1 MGSLNYSDQQHFLLC
16 PFMAQ
21 GHIIPMV
28 DMARLFAQR
37 GVYVSLVTTP
47 LNASRVRP
55 AIDRASRCS
64 GLLIRLVELRFPS
77 AEARVP
83 EGCESLDLLPSMD
96 HMKGFFEATELLK
109 QPLERFLSAD
119 RDFPPPTCVVSDFL
133 LPWTLDVARGL
144 RIPRLIF
151 HGTCNY
157 SLIVMESLRRH
168 RSAGPEEET
177 VTIPDVPCGLEMKTG
192 QLPLPW
198 SRVGLAEYEARMVK
212 ADADSD
218 GVLINSFDEMESHE
232 AYKRL
237 SGKKAYNV
245 GPLSLCEGGVQSER
259 GNKSS
264 IDQDKCL
271 NWLDSHELGSVV
283 YVCFGTLERLG
294 LRQAMEIGEA
304 LKGTGRPVVWV
315 VKQGEI
321 ESWVSRF
328 GEGLDWLVIV
338 GWAPQVV
345 ILSHKAVGGFMTHCG
360 WNSIIEGLCA
370 GVPMVT
376 WPLFGEQFLN
386 ERVVVEVLKV
396 GVGVGIEVQTWWGK
410 EVVMGREEIGVALER
425 VMGRG
430 EEGEGRRK
438 RVREVGEMAKKA
450 MEVGGSSYVNMTML
464 IEDVKGYV
472 KKENVVVNGL

>member
-1 MGSLNYSDQQHFLLC
+1 
-16 PFMAQ
+16 
-21 GHIIPMV
+21 
-28 DMARLFAQR
+28 
-37 GVYVSLVTTP
+37 
-47 LNASRVRP
+47 
-55 AIDRASRCS
+55 
-64 GLLIRLVELRFPS
+64 
-77 AEARVP
+77 
-83 EGCESLDLLPSMD
+83 MD
-96 HMKGFFEATELLK
+96 ISKL
-109 QPLERFLSAD
+109 
-119 RDFPPPTCVVSDFL
+119 
-133 LPWTLDVARGL
+133 
-144 RIPRLIF
+144 LIF

-177 VTIPDVPCGLEMKTG
+177 VTIPDVPCGLEMKRG
-192 QLPLPW
+192 QLPVSW

-218 GVLINSFDEMESHE
+218 GVLINSFDEMESQFVE
-232 AYKRL
+232 AYK
-237 SGKKAYNV
+237 S
-245 GPLSLCEGGVQSER
+245 
-259 GNKSS
+259 
-264 IDQDKCL
+264 
-271 NWLDSHELGSVV
+271 
-283 YVCFGTLERLG
+283 FGTLERLG

-345 ILSHKAVGGFMTHCG
+345 ILSHKAVGGFMTHRG

-396 GVGVGIEVQTWWGK
+396 GVGVGIEVQTWWGE

-425 VMGRG
+425 VMGIG
-430 EEGEGRRK
+430 EEGEERRK

-450 MEVGGSSYVNMTML
+450 MEVGGSSYVNMTVF